1 MKVKFNIVETL
12 RRRKERRAKRWLAEM
27 INSAP
32 TISMEE
38 LEALCEEESTQA

>member
-1 MKVKFNIVETL
+1 MKVKFDIMETL
-12 RRRKERRAKRWLAEM
+12 RRRRERRAKRWLAEM

-38 LEALCEEESTQA
+38 LESLCEEASTQS

>member
-1 MKVKFNIVETL
+1 MKVKFDIFETL
-12 RRRKERRAKRWLAEM
+12 RRKKERRAKKWLAEM

-38 LEALCEEESTQA
+38 LEALCEDEMQS